1 MGVSDKITSIAI
13 PLGATVNMDA
23 VSIVLS
29 FMIVFFA
36 NACGVEVS
44 TSMMIVILLANV
56 ILSVGTPGIPGG
68 AIASFAALATMAGLP
83 AGVMGVYIS
92 INTLCDMGATC
103 VNVIGDMA
111 GCTCYAAAGTIPMS
125 HEDHQFLQS
134 EVLPRTADR
143 YDKRPSKMH

>member
-1 MGVSDKITSIAI
+1 MGVSDKITSITI

-56 ILSVGTPGIPGG
+56 ILSVGTPGIPVVQ
-68 AIASFAALATMAGLP
+68 SLRSPRWLPWRVSRLA
-83 AGVMGVYIS
+83 
-92 INTLCDMGATC
+92 
-103 VNVIGDMA
+103 
-111 GCTCYAAAGTIPMS
+111 
-125 HEDHQFLQS
+125 
-134 EVLPRTADR
+134 
-143 YDKRPSKMH
+143 

>member
-1 MGVSDKITSIAI
+1 MGVFDKITSIAI

-56 ILSVGTPGIPGG
+56 ILSVGTP
-68 AIASFAALATMAGLP
+68 ASPVVQSLRSPRWLLWRVSRLA
-83 AGVMGVYIS
+83 
-92 INTLCDMGATC
+92 
-103 VNVIGDMA
+103 
-111 GCTCYAAAGTIPMS
+111 
-125 HEDHQFLQS
+125 
-134 EVLPRTADR
+134 
-143 YDKRPSKMH
+143 

>member
-36 NACGVEVS
+36 NACDVEVS

-68 AIASFAALATMAGLP
+68 AASFAALATMAGLP

-111 GCTCYAAAGTIPMS
+111 GCV
-125 HEDHQFLQS
+125 
-134 EVLPRTADR
+134 VLKEKIKLD
-143 YDKRPSKMH
+143 D

>member
-56 ILSVGTPGIPGG
+56 ILSVGTPGIPGWRDGRLYQHQYPMRYGRYLRERYWRYGRLRG
-68 AIASFAALATMAGLP
+68 AERE
-83 AGVMGVYIS
+83 
-92 INTLCDMGATC
+92 N
-103 VNVIGDMA
+103 
-111 GCTCYAAAGTIPMS
+111 
-125 HEDHQFLQS
+125 
-134 EVLPRTADR
+134 
-143 YDKRPSKMH
+143 

>member
-1 MGVSDKITSIAI
+1 MASSLIRSLAAALRCLPAALNAFGTCSSSATIPLSKQCMEDEMGVFDKITSIAI

-56 ILSVGTPGIPGG
+56 ILSVGTP
-68 AIASFAALATMAGLP
+68 ASPVVQSLRSPRWLPWRVSRLA
-83 AGVMGVYIS
+83 
-92 INTLCDMGATC
+92 
-103 VNVIGDMA
+103 
-111 GCTCYAAAGTIPMS
+111 
-125 HEDHQFLQS
+125 
-134 EVLPRTADR
+134 
-143 YDKRPSKMH
+143 

>member
-56 ILSVGTPGIPGG
+56 ILSVGTPRHPRWCNRFVRRAGYHGGSPGWRDGRLYQHQYSMRYGRYLRERYWRYGRLRG
-68 AIASFAALATMAGLP
+68 AERE
-83 AGVMGVYIS
+83 
-92 INTLCDMGATC
+92 N
-103 VNVIGDMA
+103 
-111 GCTCYAAAGTIPMS
+111 
-125 HEDHQFLQS
+125 
-134 EVLPRTADR
+134 
-143 YDKRPSKMH
+143 

>member
-68 AIASFAALATMAGLP
+68 QSLRSPRWLPWRVSRLA
-83 AGVMGVYIS
+83 
-92 INTLCDMGATC
+92 
-103 VNVIGDMA
+103 
-111 GCTCYAAAGTIPMS
+111 
-125 HEDHQFLQS
+125 
-134 EVLPRTADR
+134 
-143 YDKRPSKMH
+143 

>member
-56 ILSVGTPGIPGG
+56 
-68 AIASFAALATMAGLP
+68 
-83 AGVMGVYIS
+83 
-92 INTLCDMGATC
+92 
-103 VNVIGDMA
+103 NVIGDMA
-111 GCTCYAAAGTIPMS
+111 GCV
-125 HEDHQFLQS
+125 
-134 EVLPRTADR
+134 VLKEKIKLD
-143 YDKRPSKMH
+143 D

>member
-1 MGVSDKITSIAI
+1 MGVSDKVTSIAI

-56 ILSVGTPGIPGG
+56 ILSVGTPGIPVVQ
-68 AIASFAALATMAGLP
+68 SLRSPRWLPWRVSRLA
-83 AGVMGVYIS
+83 
-92 INTLCDMGATC
+92 
-103 VNVIGDMA
+103 
-111 GCTCYAAAGTIPMS
+111 
-125 HEDHQFLQS
+125 
-134 EVLPRTADR
+134 
-143 YDKRPSKMH
+143 